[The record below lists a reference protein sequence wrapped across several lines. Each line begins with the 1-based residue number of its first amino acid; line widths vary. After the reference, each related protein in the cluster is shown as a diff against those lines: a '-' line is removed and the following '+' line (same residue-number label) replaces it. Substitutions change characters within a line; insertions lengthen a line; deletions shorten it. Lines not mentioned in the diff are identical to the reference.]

1 MFSEY
6 DYTGYFYVESGYQ
19 FRSYL
24 DVKKRPG
31 WLRRKLR
38 RMKPRFGSGHPDLM
52 VVMMNPG
59 ASSPLEGGDDGRAP
73 HPASPDLTQKQ
84 IVKLMAQCGLDYA
97 RIVNLSDL
105 RYPNSI
111 DFLSEL
117 RPVDTAGIAHSI
129 FDRAR
134 SEEFQQVFTQTVPV
148 VLAWGVDERLRPL
161 ARRALD
167 QIRSP
172 RRLGHKKGGNDWA
185 YYHARARGKDPQI
198 WVDEI
203 ARQL

>member
-1 MFSEY
+1 MFNEY
-6 DYTGYFYVESGYQ
+6 DYIGYFYVESGYH

-24 DVKKRPG
+24 DVKKKPG
-31 WLRRKLR
+31 WLGRKLR
-38 RMKPRFGSGHPDLM
+38 RVKPRFGEGNPDLM

-59 ASSPLEGGDDGRAP
+59 GSTPLQGGDDGRAP
-73 HPASPDLTQKQ
+73 YPTNPDLTQKQ
-84 IVKLMAQCGLDYA
+84 IVKLMAQCTLDYA

-105 RYPNSI
+105 RDPNSV

-117 RPVDTAGIAHSI
+117 KPVDAAGIAHSI
-129 FDRAR
+129 FDPTRT
-134 SEEFQQVFTQTVPV
+134 EEFQQVFVQTVPV

-161 ARRALD
+161 ARRALEH
-167 QIRSP
+167 IKNP
-172 RRLGHKKGGNDWA
+172 IRLGQKKGGNDWA